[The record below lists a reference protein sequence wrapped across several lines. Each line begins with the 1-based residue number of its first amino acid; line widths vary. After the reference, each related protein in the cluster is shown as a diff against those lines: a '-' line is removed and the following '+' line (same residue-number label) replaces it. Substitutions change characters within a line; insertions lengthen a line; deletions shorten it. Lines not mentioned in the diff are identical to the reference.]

1 MEFCTCLFVLFLFFL
16 LCFEEKG
23 AEEER
28 EWSPWN
34 SLHFPFYF
42 LFFMNTSWNSLHFPF
57 YFLFFMK
64 GERKY

>member
-42 LFFMNTSWNSLHFPF
+42 LFFM
-57 YFLFFMK
+57 K